1 MRKSVIALSV
11 ALIFAA
17 AASASAYERGSIF
30 YHSSK
35 GDLLYGRTDVLEL
48 PCSVIK
54 AVFGE
59 LKSGHAGLY
68 IGEGKIIHAVRDGVV
83 ETTSDNFMT
92 KEDSDGGAKFMGAKV
107 PAGYSDKAKWPDER
121 KDQLI
126 LIAKEQVGKWYD
138 LTFHK
143 QTGAGSGDFTCVGLV
158 EYVYEMVGYDI
169 TPLGFYG
176 GGAGGKTYTQT
187 YNCESTAFTDQEGL
201 NTFAETMQFSKFSH
215 PLEFLAGLEHE
226 GSKYMF
232 FPYTQ
237 FIQAT
242 TVSVPDDPSTPVS
255 GGSGSGGG
263 SGCFIATAAYGS
275 VLDPHVDVLRAF
287 RDKYLRWT
295 SGGRAFM
302 RLYAEWSPPVAGF
315 IAESEALK
323 VTARVLLV
331 PVIAAAY
338 LVSAAGLWQS
348 AVIAGLAFAV
358 FAGAVLCFRRR
369 RGSALQQA
377 GRS

>member
-1 MRKSVIALSV
+1 MIKSSFVLLFACVL
-11 ALIFAA
+11 AA
-17 AASASAYERGSIF
+17 AGSAAAYERGAIF
-30 YHSSK
+30 YHSSQ
-35 GDLLYGRTDVLEL
+35 GDLIYGRTSVLEL

-68 IGEGKIIHAVRDGVV
+68 IGDGKIIHAVREGVI

-92 KEDSDGGAKFMGAKV
+92 KEDSDGGARFMGAKV
-107 PAGYSDKAKWPDER
+107 PADYADNAKWPVER

-126 LIAKEQVGKWYD
+126 LMAKEQVGKWYD

-169 TPLGFYG
+169 TPPGYYNG
-176 GGAGGKTYTQT
+176 GPGGKTHTQT
-187 YNCESTAFTDQEGL
+187 YNCESTGFTDWEGV
-201 NTFAETMQFSKFSH
+201 NTFAEAVQFSKFSH
-215 PLEFLAGLEHE
+215 PLEFFAGLDHD

-237 FIQAT
+237 YIQPS
-242 TVSVPDDPSTPVS
+242 TVPVADDPSTPVS

-275 VLDPHVDVLRAF
+275 VLDPHVDVLRTL
-287 RDKYLRWT
+287 RDKYLRVT
-295 SGGRAFM
+295 SPGRAFI
-302 RLYAEWSPPVAGF
+302 RLYSEWSPPVAGF
-315 IAESEALK
+315 IAEREALK
-323 VTARVLLV
+323 GATRVLLV

-338 LVSAAGLWQS
+338 LVSLAGLWQG
-348 AVIAGLAFAV
+348 AVIGGLAIAAL
-358 FAGAVLCFRRR
+358 AGAVSFLRKRK
-369 RGSALQQA
+369 GSAVQRA
-377 GRS
+377 ARS

>member
-1 MRKSVIALSV
+1 MRKSIIALSI
-11 ALIFAA
+11 AFIFAA
-17 AASASAYERGSIF
+17 AANTSAYEKGAIF

-35 GDLLYGRTDVLEL
+35 GDLIYGRTSILEL

-68 IGEGKIIHAVRDGVV
+68 IGEGKIIHAIRDGVI
-83 ETTSDNFMT
+83 ETTSENFMT
-92 KEDSDGGAKFMGAKV
+92 KEDLDGGAKFMGAKV
-107 PAGYSDKAKWPDER
+107 PADYSDKAKWPDER
-121 KDQLI
+121 KDQMI
-126 LIAKEQVGKWYD
+126 LFAKEQVGKWYD

-169 TPLGFYG
+169 TPLGFYS

-187 YNCESTAFTDQEGL
+187 YNCLETGFSDLERV

-215 PLEFLAGLEHE
+215 PLEFFAGLEYE
-226 GSKYMF
+226 GDKYMF

-237 FIQAT
+237 YIQAT
-242 TVSVPDDPSTPVS
+242 TVPVADDPATPIS

-275 VLDPHVDVLRAF
+275 VLNPHVGVLRAF
-287 RDKYLRWT
+287 RDKYLRVT

-315 IAESEALK
+315 IAESEGLK
-323 VTARVLLV
+323 AVARVLLV

-338 LVSAAGLWQS
+338 LFSTAGLWQS
-348 AVIAGLAFAV
+348 FVIAGLAFAG
-358 FAGAVLCFRRR
+358 FAGAALYFRRR
-369 RGSALQQA
+369 RGSVLQQA